1 MKTWFLLPP
10 YTGDDLTW
18 LDSANK
24 MDDVHVEVEEP
35 YNYPDSGWCD
45 MATGQQLI
53 TDQHRIY
60 ILTFGDKG
68 EMWTLLK
75 YQDRVELR

>member
-1 MKTWFLLPP
+1 MKTWFLHPP
-10 YTGDDLTW
+10 YTEDDISW
-18 LDSANK
+18 LDSASD
-24 MDDVHVEVEEP
+24 MDDVTIQFEEP
-35 YNYPDSGWCD
+35 YNYPDSGWRD

-60 ILTFGDKG
+60 IITFGEKG